1 MKRRIAILTVTVMM
15 ISAFAGCSQSADTAS
30 KEDNAEG
37 QAAES
42 QLVNDNPIQANVNE
56 IKPAV
61 EYFNEHA
68 YTSDFTLNEH
78 QPNLNSYWVYK
89 EDNERRKVTLD
100 NKMTVDDTLTIVA
113 GDDLTEILKTDYLTN
128 YESNDLDRTLNSNDT
143 SMLYGTTADHND
155 IFTVDVKNFSEN
167 EQSVKDC
174 TIYRFGT
181 GYYGESCEYMGLHK
195 GDSLDKVI
203 DTIGSPNQY
212 LDFDKRGAFEYRI
225 VMRYVDAVNERTV
238 QVNIKL
244 TIDGDDKEAIVDGIF
259 LFDVIEDNIA
269 H

>member
-1 MKRRIAILTVTVMM
+1 MKRFIAILTIAVMM
-15 ISAFAGCSQSADTAS
+15 IFAFAGCSQSTDTAP
-30 KEDNAEG
+30 KENT
-37 QAAES
+37 AES

-68 YTSDFTLNEH
+68 YTSDFTFNEH

-100 NKMTVDDTLTIVA
+100 NKVTVDETLTIVM
-113 GDDLTEILKTDYLTN
+113 GDDLTEILTTDYLTN
-128 YESNDLDRTLNSNDT
+128 YESNDLDRILSGNNT
-143 SMLYGTTADHND
+143 SMLYGTTIEHKD

-174 TIYRFGT
+174 TIYRIGT
-181 GYYGESCEYMGLHK
+181 GWSYGERCEYMGLHV

-203 DTIGSPNQY
+203 DTIGSPNRY
-212 LDFDKRGAFEYRI
+212 LDFYEKSRFEYRI
-225 VMRYVDAVNERTV
+225 VMGYVDAANERTA

-244 TIDGDDKEAIVDGIF
+244 TINGDDKNAVVEGIF
-259 LFDVIEDNIA
+259 LCNVIENNIA